1 MNTFLKK
8 ENKPLLVGL
17 TGGIGSGKTTVAKI
31 LKSLSVPVFNSDLE
45 AKTIINNDKGII
57 EQVTIEFGAIYE
69 DGKLNTQKMA
79 KLVFNDATALE
90 KLNNIIHP
98 KVKEH
103 FERWVAENNTAPI
116 LIKEAAILIESGAYK
131 ELDKII
137 LVTAPQSI
145 RIQRVMQR
153 DKVSEEKILKR
164 IQAQFSEEEK
174 LNYADFVIK
183 NNEEQLVIP
192 QVLKTYNQIKSLN
205 Y

>member
-1 MNTFLKK
+1 LNTFLKK